1 MSVRKILEQ
10 IRDNILPDGMEISEE
25 FIERIP
31 DSEISQKEKILLLMI
46 YALHN
51 IIFDE

>member
-1 MSVRKILEQ
+1 MSVRKIFEQ
-10 IRDNILPDGMEISEE
+10 IRNGILPYGMTIGED

-31 DSEISQKEKILLLMI
+31 DTGLNQKEKILLLMI

-51 IIFDE
+51 TIFE